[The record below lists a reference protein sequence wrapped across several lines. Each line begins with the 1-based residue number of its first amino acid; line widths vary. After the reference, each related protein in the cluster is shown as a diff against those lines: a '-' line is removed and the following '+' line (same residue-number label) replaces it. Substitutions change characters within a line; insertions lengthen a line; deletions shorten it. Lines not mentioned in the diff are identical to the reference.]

1 MPEDYVSR
9 HEHNEFVKRI
19 EDENNRQNHRIG
31 LLEESMQQIHS
42 IALSV
47 KELAVNMAGMQE
59 EMKKQGERLGRI
71 EAEPA
76 DTWKTL
82 KRTVLTVAV
91 TAIVTALLT
100 ALITHM

>member
-9 HEHNEFVKRI
+9 HEHAESIKRI
-19 EDENNRQNHRIG
+19 EEENNRQNHRIG
-31 LLEESMQQIHS
+31 MLEESMQQIHS

-47 KELAVNMAGMQE
+47 KELAINMAGMQE
-59 EMKKQGERLGRI
+59 EMKRQGERLSRI

-76 DTWKTL
+76 DAWKTM
-82 KRTVLTVAV
+82 KRTILTVAV
-91 TAIVTALLT
+91 TAIVTALMT